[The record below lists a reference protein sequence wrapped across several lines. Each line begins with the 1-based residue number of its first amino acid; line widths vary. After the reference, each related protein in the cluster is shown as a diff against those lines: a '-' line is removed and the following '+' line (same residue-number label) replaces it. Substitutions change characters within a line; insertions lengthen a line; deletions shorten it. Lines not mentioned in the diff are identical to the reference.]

1 MDRNH
6 RILVIDDNRAI
17 HEDFGKILS
26 AQQANAGL
34 DDLESALFGKAGKVA
49 RASYELDSA
58 YQGQEGYQKVVEAV
72 KSGRRYAMAFID
84 MRMPPGW
91 DGVQTIEKVWEA
103 DPEIQVVICPAYSDY
118 SWEDILAKFGA
129 ADRLLILKKPFDTA
143 EVCQLACALTEKW
156 HLAKHAHLKLSQLK
170 SMVEERTRE
179 LERAYEVERERNSLR
194 DAVRAHEQVLGVVG
208 HELRTPLAAIRAMAE
223 FLLTDGASS
232 TPQFQ
237 DFLEAIDGEVVRMSA
252 MVNDLLEVARLNSG
266 VAKWD
271 WSTIS
276 VAEAC
281 GEAVASV
288 RPLVNSTKV
297 ALTLDVT
304 PTELSMRGDGG
315 AIRRMVLNL
324 LTNACKFTHAGSIEV
339 GAKQITSSDKDCI
352 EIRIS
357 DTGKGIEPEKALRL
371 GEAFALNSGV
381 VGDRFVDGSGLGL
394 AICRGIVSAH
404 GGSISFESVPLRG
417 TTVTVRL
424 RANLAEPMT
433 APITIAV
440 APLVGGSSGV
450 AHG

>member
-103 DPEIQVVICPAYSDY
+103 DPEIQVVICTAYSDY